1 MPAHANSHK
10 KTYSNT
16 AVLNFRFIYH
26 QLESNY
32 MPLIKGRQTALLVVT
47 GLAGY
52 LSAYPFPIHIG
63 RLFQLIGTLFLT
75 ISGSTIINMWF
86 DRDIDAQ
93 MLRTCHRPLAT
104 GQVKPGQSLFL
115 GLALLVLGLG
125 WSLSLSVVYAS
136 IALLGIFFEIVIYTF
151 WLKRRTAWSVILGG
165 LAGGMPILGGRVLA
179 LGEVDKFGLLLA
191 LVVLLWIP
199 THNLSF
205 AILRSDDYRRAG
217 LPTFPSVYGSGATYR
232 LIAFSSVLL
241 ALIMTILLIGLQLA
255 PIILYVLIGFQ
266 VGLVGLALMAWFRS
280 SAKLSAGLFKY
291 ATIYLFCCMVVLAA
305 NAF

>member
-1 MPAHANSHK
+1 VFNLRSVYYK
-10 KTYSNT
+10 LRSGY
-16 AVLNFRFIYH
+16 I
-26 QLESNY
+26 
-32 MPLIKGRQTALLVVT
+32 PLIKGRQTALLLIT

-52 LSAYPFPIHIG
+52 LSAYPFPIHFW
-63 RLFQLIGTLFLT
+63 RLFQLVGTLFLT

-86 DRDIDAQ
+86 DSDIDAQ

-104 GQVKPGQSLFL
+104 GQVKAKESLFL
-115 GLALLVLGLG
+115 GLALLLLGLG

-136 IALLGIFFEIVIYTF
+136 VALVGSFFEIVIYTF

-179 LGEVDKFGLLLA
+179 IGEVDRFGLLLA

-205 AILRSDDYRRAG
+205 AILQQDDYQRAG
-217 LPTFPSVYGSGATYR
+217 VPTIPSVYGFGATYR

-241 ALIMTILLIGLQLA
+241 AIIMTIFLTGMGLT
-255 PIILYVLIGFQ
+255 PIALYVLVGFQ
-266 VGLVGLALMAWFRS
+266 VGLAGLALLAWLRS
-280 SAKLSAGLFKY
+280 SAELSASLFRY
-291 ATIYLFCCMVVLAA
+291 ATIYLFCCMFVLAVQ
-305 NAF
+305 AF